1 MASRNTRHTSRTP
14 DGIEKRAFVRTPIQ
28 ALPVKITGECA
39 RLYGYSRDISASGMQ
54 VRAFALCPD
63 WPKAV
68 GDRINIE
75 FTMPDK
81 GVDFSCKGEIVWK
94 SVPKGA
100 PSSMVLQGIRFVDLE
115 PEAHARIS
123 RWLKGFRA

>member
-1 MASRNTRHTSRTP
+1 MVSCNTDQGNYISPGR
-14 DGIEKRAFVRTPIQ
+14 DKRAESRIPVQ

-54 VRAFALCPD
+54 VRAFSLCPD
-63 WPKAV
+63 WPKPV

-75 FTMPDK
+75 FEMPDK

-94 SVPKGA
+94 TVPDHR
-100 PSSMVLQGIRFVDLE
+100 PESFVLQGIRFVDLE
-115 PEAHARIS
+115 PEAYARITG
-123 RWLKGFRA
+123 WLKGFRA

>member
-1 MASRNTRHTSRTP
+1 MVSCTTDLGKYISPGH
-14 DGIEKRAFVRTPIQ
+14 DKRAETRAPIQ

-68 GDRINIE
+68 GDRISIE
-75 FTMPDK
+75 FEMPDK
-81 GVDFSCKGEIVWK
+81 GVEFCCKGEIVWN
-94 SVPKGA
+94 SSPPGG
-100 PSSMVLQGIRFVDLE
+100 PSSMVLQGIRFVDLS
-115 PEAHARIS
+115 PEAQARIS